1 METALICHGLLFL
14 LLFLTGTLSD
24 KIMPLMVIINRIW
37 AKNAPLSGTCANPFE
52 LTDWFFSEKSL
63 TLCKK
68 TALPFG
74 ADYTSRC
81 LC

>member
-1 METALICHGLLFL
+1 M
-14 LLFLTGTLSD
+14 TGTLVY

-37 AKNAPLSGTCANPFE
+37 AKNAPLSGICDNPFE